1 MYKLQFSSD
10 LAAPAAKVWA
20 QVSTMAGVNAELHPL
35 MRMTAPAA
43 FEAGKLEQA
52 PLNQT
57 LFHSWL
63 LLFCMLPVDRHALTF
78 ERFYAGTG
86 FDERSTSW
94 SQRQWVHRRRVLVT
108 AKGCRVTDEL
118 EFAPRLG
125 FLGPLLK
132 IFVARIFAHRHRRL
146 RALFGAPAA

>member
-10 LAAPAAKVWA
+10 LAAPAAKVWE

-43 FEAGKLEQA
+43 FAAAKLEEA

-57 LFHSWL
+57 LFQSWL
-63 LLFCMLPVDRHALTF
+63 LLFCVLPVDRHALGF
-78 ERFYAGTG
+78 ERFCAGRG

-94 SQRQWVHRRRVLVT
+94 SQKHWVHRRRVLVV
-108 AKGCRVTDEL
+108 AEGCRVTDEL
-118 EFAPRLG
+118 EFVPRLG
-125 FLGPLLK
+125 LLGPLLK
-132 IFVARIFAHRHRRL
+132 VFVAQIFMHRHRRL

>member
-20 QVSTMAGVNAELHPL
+20 RVSTMDGVNAELHPL
-35 MRMTAPAA
+35 MHMTAPAA
-43 FEAGKLEQA
+43 FMAAKLEDA

-57 LFHSWL
+57 LFRSWL
-63 LLFCMLPVDRHALTF
+63 LLFCVLPVDRHALMF
-78 ERFYAGTG
+78 ERFHAGTG

-94 SQRQWVHRRRVLVT
+94 SQKLWMHRRRVLGT
-108 AKGCRVTDEL
+108 ADGCRVTDEL
-118 EFAPRLG
+118 EFVPRLG
-125 FLGPLLK
+125 LLGPLLK
-132 IFVARIFAHRHRRL
+132 ILVARIFMHRHHRL